1 MDVSFMGDSIFNLQ
15 HPRFSGI
22 LCVVSMERLN
32 STSGRVSALKGG
44 FSLIEILIVLAI
56 MGILATTGIGY
67 MIAARPEAQLQR
79 GELALSS
86 FLTRARNLALS
97 EETSVRVVFNEGA
110 SQYWI
115 EQLDRATLNWN
126 TVSEI
131 ATPPEGIAIQ
141 TAGVTF
147 AGDTV
152 QFTVRGSLMAGGSIT
167 IVNSTGSTSILTG
180 NVATGRFPVTG
191 GSLR

>member
-1 MDVSFMGDSIFNLQ
+1 M
-15 HPRFSGI
+15 R
-22 LCVVSMERLN
+22 
-32 STSGRVSALKGG
+32 GG
-44 FSLIEILIVLAI
+44 FSLVEILIVLTI
-56 MGILATTGIGY
+56 MGILATMGIGY

-79 GELALSS
+79 SELALTS
-86 FLTRARNLALS
+86 FLNRARNLALS
-97 EETSVRVVFNEGA
+97 EETSVRVVFNEGT

-126 TVSEI
+126 TVSEV
-131 ATPPEGIAIQ
+131 ASLPEGVTIQ

-167 IVNSTGSTSILTG
+167 IVNSAGSTSILSG

>member
-1 MDVSFMGDSIFNLQ
+1 V
-15 HPRFSGI
+15 I
-22 LCVVSMERLN
+22 LYLTCITRDFPVFLWVVGMERFN
-32 STSGRVSALKGG
+32 FANWRGPALRGG
-44 FSLIEILIVLAI
+44 FSLVEILIVLAI

-67 MIAARPEAQLQR
+67 MIAAQPEAQLQR
-79 GELALSS
+79 GELALAS
-86 FLTRARNLALS
+86 FLNRARNLAQS

-131 ATPPEGIAIQ
+131 ATPPEGVTIQ
-141 TAGVTF
+141 PAGVTF
-147 AGDTV
+147 TGDTV

-167 IVNSTGSTSILTG
+167 IINSTGSTSILTG
-180 NVATGRFPVTG
+180 NVATGRFRVTG